1 MECIKD
7 IVIPTLPSEPCN
19 GKNHN
24 KMKNIKINVKN
35 VLAIF
40 VVVFCLSAIVF
51 IELKDIV
58 LGALIG
64 FIGAILQFFFGS
76 STGSVAKDKTIQ
88 DLADKTEKL

>member
-1 MECIKD
+1 
-7 IVIPTLPSEPCN
+7 
-19 GKNHN
+19 
-24 KMKNIKINVKN
+24 MKNIKINVKN

-51 IELKDIV
+51 IQLKDIV

-88 DLADKTEKL
+88 DLADKTEKS